1 MSGTWSYDGSLD
13 ALVVLAGWAL
23 ERSEAPE
30 AVANALAPEGELFGG
45 KLFGHQEPSPLAPTH
60 DAAEARK
67 AARAVRSFSEELYDL
82 VIKIWMSECPLELA
96 LLELCAEV
104 PARGT
109 PALHDRRDSR
119 VRALA
124 QAALRVEREI
134 HRLIGLAR
142 FSLRS
147 DGLYSA
153 PVEPDH
159 NVAAAL
165 MPTFSARFGI
175 QDFAVV
181 DVKRRLAFVSRASS
195 ELSLCGP
202 EALDLLPDGS
212 DADEPELWR
221 RYFKATDNPS
231 RRNPSLQKQLMP
243 VRYWKHLVELRR

>member
-13 ALVVLAGWAL
+13 GLVVLAGRAL
-23 ERSEAPE
+23 ALAAAPE
-30 AVANALAPEGELFGG
+30 AVANALAPEGELFGLLG
-45 KLFGHQEPSPLAPTH
+45 PSPLAPPH
-60 DAAEARK
+60 DAVEERK
-67 AARAVRSFSEELYDL
+67 ASRALRSFSEELYDL

-96 LLELCAEV
+96 LLQLCAV
-104 PARGT
+104 VSTRGT
-109 PALHDRRDSR
+109 PALHDRRDPR

-124 QAALRVEREI
+124 QASFRVEREI

-165 MPTFSARFGI
+165 MPTFSARFGP
-175 QDFAVV
+175 QDFAIV
-181 DVKRRLAFVSRASS
+181 DVKRRLAFVSKSGS
-195 ELSLCGP
+195 ERSLCGA
-202 EALDLLPDGS
+202 EALELLPDGG
-212 DADEPELWR
+212 DAEDPELWR
-221 RYFKATDNPS
+221 RYFAATDNPS
-231 RRNPSLQKQLMP
+231 RRNPSLQKRLMP